1 MSDIMAGIRKF
12 GDCADP
18 DAEAE
23 KINEMLAEAVS
34 LFGSD
39 FSGMNKSELFANM
52 GTLLDKMSATEIF
65 GSNVTDGVLKA
76 IVQSESVRGEIG
88 LSNKDASNFADKLTS
103 TAKTGEGSYTNG
115 TQAVS
120 TTIEVVDKINDST
133 TTKEERRES
142 TEKLITNMTPENAE
156 LLGTMTTPSMMVKY
170 GSAESKSQT
179 VSDSIATLFN
189 NMATFQDKSGSDT
202 VYDTEADAV
211 NTLLVLAMDSAE
223 SESNSLFADGSEDGG
238 RTGTTAAEY
247 VELFVGSEVVSETL
261 LNTVYEKGNDDNP
274 FGVKPSENDKV
285 AFSTAINEYYE
296 NNSEGLTEE
305 EHDLLVKKLNAV
317 AIITNMEIPFA

>member
-1 MSDIMAGIRKF
+1 
-12 GDCADP
+12 
-18 DAEAE
+18 
-23 KINEMLAEAVS
+23 
-34 LFGSD
+34 
-39 FSGMNKSELFANM
+39 
-52 GTLLDKMSATEIF
+52 
-65 GSNVTDGVLKA
+65 
-76 IVQSESVRGEIG
+76 
-88 LSNKDASNFADKLTS
+88 
-103 TAKTGEGSYTNG
+103 
-115 TQAVS
+115 
-120 TTIEVVDKINDST
+120 
-133 TTKEERRES
+133 
-142 TEKLITNMTPENAE
+142 
-156 LLGTMTTPSMMVKY
+156 
-170 GSAESKSQT
+170 
-179 VSDSIATLFN
+179 
-189 NMATFQDKSGSDT
+189 